1 MVLAGVFG
9 TFLLLVLIFGDWYQF
24 TSLQSW
30 ASRYGFGIA
39 RRQDRLETFP
49 SKGISHQFNSQGLLQ
64 LPHGV
69 ARFFQDQQLIV
80 IRPYYQ
86 LFSMRFRTA
95 WPLKGTIEIKQEGQQ
110 LLLELVKRLPWTS
123 ALITMLWLALVAV
136 GTLLFVGMFGLDGG
150 FQSFGGILLGLG
162 IFALGVLVLVF
173 GLVLLSLAYRLED
186 HRLMKVY
193 QELQE
198 ALLASLEQEGE
209 GRTPKE

>member
-1 MVLAGVFG
+1 MVVATVFG
-9 TFLLLVLIFGDWYQF
+9 TFLFLVLIFGDWYQF

-39 RRQDRLETFP
+39 RRQDRLAT
-49 SKGISHQFNSQGLLQ
+49 ISSNSVSQQFDSQGVLQ

-69 ARFFQDQQLIV
+69 ARLFQDQALIV

-95 WPLKGTIEIKQEGQQ
+95 WPLKGTIEVKQEGQE
-110 LLLELVKRLPWTS
+110 LLLGLVKRMPWTS
-123 ALITMLWLALVAV
+123 ALITMLWLALVVV
-136 GTLLFVGMFGLDGG
+136 GTLVFVVMFGLDGG
-150 FQSFGGILLGLG
+150 FQSMGGVFLGLG
-162 IFALGVLVLVF
+162 IFALGVLVLAF

-186 HRLMKVY
+186 HRLMQVY

-198 ALLASLEQEGE
+198 ALSPVVRQDGE
-209 GRTPKE
+209 GRRT

>member
-1 MVLAGVFG
+1 MVLAVVFG
-9 TFLLLVLIFGDWYQF
+9 TFLFLVLIFGDWYQF

-39 RRQDRLETFP
+39 RRHDRLAKMSAKSL
-49 SKGISHQFNSQGLLQ
+49 SKQFDSQGLLQ

-69 ARFFQDQQLIV
+69 ARLFKDQELIV

-95 WPLKGTIEIKQEGQQ
+95 WPLKGTIDIKQEEHQ
-110 LLLELVKRLPWTS
+110 LFLGLVKRMPWTS
-123 ALITMLWLALVAV
+123 ALITMLWLGLVAV
-136 GTLLFVGMFGLDGG
+136 GTLVFIVMFGLDGG
-150 FQSFGGILLGLG
+150 FQTIGGMLLGLG

-186 HRLMKVY
+186 HRLMQVY

-198 ALLASLEQEGE
+198 ALGAS
-209 GRTPKE
+209 T

>member
-1 MVLAGVFG
+1 MVLAAVFG
-9 TFLLLVLIFGDWYQF
+9 TFLFLVLIFGDWYQF

-39 RRQDRLETFP
+39 RRHDRVAKMSAKSLPKQFD
-49 SKGISHQFNSQGLLQ
+49 SHGLLQ

-69 ARFFQDQQLIV
+69 ARLFKDQELIV
-80 IRPYYQ
+80 IRPNYQ

-110 LLLELVKRLPWTS
+110 LFLGLVKRMPWTS

-136 GTLLFVGMFGLDGG
+136 GTLVFVVLFGLDGG
-150 FQSFGGILLGLG
+150 FQTMGGMLLGLG

-173 GLVLLSLAYRLED
+173 GLLLLSLAYRLED
-186 HRLMKVY
+186 NRLMQVY

-198 ALLASLEQEGE
+198 ALGAS
-209 GRTPKE
+209 T

>member
-1 MVLAGVFG
+1 MVLAAVFG
-9 TFLLLVLIFGDWYQF
+9 TFLFLVLIFGDWYQF

-39 RRQDRLETFP
+39 RRQDRLGKTP
-49 SKGISHQFNSQGLLQ
+49 SNCLSRQFDSQGLLQ
-64 LPHGV
+64 LPHGM
-69 ARFFQDQQLIV
+69 ARWFQDEELIV

-95 WPLKGTIEIKQEGQQ
+95 WPLKGTIEVKQEGQE
-110 LLLELVKRLPWTS
+110 LFLGLVKRMPWTS
-123 ALITMLWLALVAV
+123 ALITVLWLALVAI
-136 GTLLFVGMFGLDGG
+136 GTLVFVVMFGLDGG
-150 FQSFGGILLGLG
+150 FQTIGGAFLGLG

-186 HRLMKVY
+186 HRLMQVY

-198 ALLASLEQEGE
+198 SLQASLKQEG
-209 GRTPKE
+209 K

>member
-1 MVLAGVFG
+1 MMIAAVFGVFLS
-9 TFLLLVLIFGDWYQF
+9 FLLIFGDWYQF

-39 RRQDRLETFP
+39 RRNDRL
-49 SKGISHQFNSQGLLQ
+49 SKMVSDHVFQRFNAQGVLQ

-69 ARFFQDQQLIV
+69 ARVFKEHDLIV

-95 WPLKGTIEIKQEGQQ
+95 WPLKGTIEIKQDGQE
-110 LLLELVKRLPWTS
+110 LFLGLVKRMPWTS
-123 ALITMLWLALVAV
+123 ALVTMFWLALVV
-136 GTLLFVGMFGLDGG
+136 LGTLTFVVMFGLDGG
-150 FQSFGGILLGLG
+150 FQSAGGIFLALG
-162 IFALGVLVLVF
+162 IVALGVLVLAF

-186 HRLMKVY
+186 HRLMQVY

-198 ALLASLEQEGE
+198 ALQPHHKLEG
-209 GRTPKE
+209 